1 VHVQGSGGVIT
12 DGTAVDASVPM
23 QRFDAGG
30 ITAIDTGVLQVG
42 VQRVVGEAR
51 RTTARAIADPLSS
64 VPGPASTSRSC
75 WRSSG
80 PAVVAAAD
88 PARSR
93 GIPRRTYCGTAPS
106 W

>member
-42 VQRVVGEAR
+42 VQRVVARAR

-64 VPGPASTSRSC
+64 VPGR
-75 WRSSG
+75 RRR
-80 PAVVAAAD
+80 AD
-88 PARSR
+88 PAGVLPAR
-93 GIPRRTYCGTAPS
+93 PS
-106 W
+106 SPPLIQLDPGHPAQDVLRDGASW